1 MAGVGGGRACGGEE
15 SGGEQRGEGELREDT
30 GEEDEEQGGDREE
43 VEEEE
48 KEEERLV
55 TDRSTGSIWVL
66 LCWVLAGVWDVG
78 KAGKW
83 DEYRWEGGRI
93 TLYASEYGE

>member
-1 MAGVGGGRACGGEE
+1 MAGVGGGRAWGGEE
-15 SGGEQRGEGELREDT
+15 RRGEQRGEGELREDT

-55 TDRSTGSIWVL
+55 MDRSTGSIWVL
-66 LCWVLAGVWDVG
+66 AGMWDVG
-78 KAGKW
+78 KAGMW
-83 DEYRWEGGRI
+83 DEHRWAGGRI
-93 TLYASEYGE
+93 TLYVSEYGE